1 MNIKK
6 IIVGT
11 RSVDGIVNEISTLNV
26 KDIAKQCQVSTIK
39 TYFWN
44 LNSKI
49 HKNVSLKIDVF
60 PFLFPEL
67 LVAVSLHGVLL
78 SIFEI
83 SRKRNE

>member
-39 TYFWN
+39 TYFWD

-49 HKNVSLKIDVF
+49 HKNISLKIDEF
-60 PFLFPEL
+60 AFLILEL
-67 LVAVSLHGVLL
+67 LVAVCLHGVLQ
-78 SIFEI
+78 
-83 SRKRNE
+83 